1 MVDAPTAP
9 EPLGAVQ
16 GAPHDDSD
24 STLTARL
31 AATLSSAS
39 ALCAGD
45 ASSRGVTLH
54 KCAEA
59 AGASPP

>member
-1 MVDAPTAP
+1 MADPPSQA
-9 EPLGAVQ
+9 EPQGAVQ
-16 GAPHDDSD
+16 GPHDDSD
-24 STLTARL
+24 SLTARL
-31 AATLSSAS
+31 AATLRSAS
-39 ALCAGD
+39 ALGAGD